1 MARESRAPQTPANL
15 RTFSQQL
22 REFAASLDAAATVME
37 TLGFAQ
43 VVSTHANAIT
53 LGMKQVD
60 GFCAAIREAIRETPQ
75 GKPVGKRVRL
85 VSES

>member
-1 MARESRAPQTPANL
+1 
-15 RTFSQQL
+15 
-22 REFAASLDAAATVME
+22 ME